1 MRVGRRAGG
10 ALHPDLED
18 GDVALLV
25 EQLQAIWI
33 GDTGTAAAGEAWSLG
48 GIAECGED
56 FRSEESERQRAEP

>member
-10 ALHPDLED
+10 ALHPDLEV

-33 GDTGTAAAGEAWSLG
+33 GDTGTAAAGG
-48 GIAECGED
+48 GVVIGW
-56 FRSEESERQRAEP
+56 RRQVR